1 MTINSKNVFEVYK
14 KIEKSNDD
22 QKSSYEIVKTIL
34 NELHKTIHL
43 MIIDI
48 DKKKAFLISK
58 QTQYLKD
65 VQKSISKYVVRSL
78 TTIYSLQTTLN
89 FEQGGTIA
97 TNLFQLYEYCRKEII
112 NAFAQNNNN
121 GLKKAYDALQ
131 EIIVAWDT
139 MEISNEKF
147 ISANRN

>member
-139 MEISNEKF
+139 MEISK
-147 ISANRN
+147 